1 MERATR
7 IATTNINET
16 NNSQNKKQRIHFQC
30 WIYLCL
36 AVLLCTIEQMCSPLV
51 VALSVSNASMTKCLF
66 GYFPPSSLVSSA
78 TIDFYLLSSPVG
90 CSMPSNLVSHAQC
103 TRKVQPVTKLTTSL
117 SYLSLP
123 PLHIHKRSTYYPP
136 VQPDL
141 SCPSPNTRDC
151 SGAHLMLLQR
161 NTSFFSD
168 YVKLLLFS
176 TSPQACMAQP

>member
-7 IATTNINET
+7 FATTNINDT
-16 NNSQNKKQRIHFQC
+16 NNLQNKKQRIHFQC

-78 TIDFYLLSSPVG
+78 TIDFCLLSN
-90 CSMPSNLVSHAQC
+90 CSMPSNLVSQAQC

-161 NTSFFSD
+161 NTFFC
-168 YVKLLLFS
+168 LI
-176 TSPQACMAQP
+176 M